1 MAEYGSTELN
11 TSIPKEDVETEDNME
26 QSALVGIVQSKFQE
40 CETTRRDDE
49 GRWLQA
55 YHNYRGR
62 YYKDVKFRENEKSR
76 VFVKVTKTKVL
87 AAYGQLID
95 VLFGTN
101 KFPLSIQETRV
112 PEGIAE
118 YAHLNPLKEQQ
129 GDENLNPIPGI
140 EGNQDYIPGEQM
152 GMQEQPQ
159 GGLGFP
165 GDGMELP
172 KGATFNTVN
181 ELMLGSLQEEYEEAD
196 LTEGPA
202 PLPNMPQIKPAQI
215 AARRLEKL
223 IHDQLDES
231 EGSIALRNAIF
242 EACLLGT
249 GIVKGP
255 FTYNKTLHKYV
266 DTGNGREYSP
276 ETVKVPK
283 VEFVSIWDFY
293 PDPNARSMDEAEYII
308 QRHRLNR
315 HQFLDLAN
323 RPFFKKQAIMECLKM
338 GANYTKKEWETDI
351 DLEKSHY
358 ADITHNRFEVL
369 EYWGTITAMAAREEG
384 LDVDEDIDDSEE
396 VQVNVWMHRGKVI
409 RVVENPFKP
418 FRNPYQAFVYEK
430 NPYTFFGIGVP
441 ENMDDAQQI
450 MNGHARMAI
459 DNLALAGN
467 LVFDVDESALSS
479 NQNMEVYPGKIFKR
493 QSGVPGQSIYGI
505 KFPNTANE
513 NMQMFDKFRQLADE
527 STGLPS
533 YSHGQTGVTGMTRT
547 ASGMSMLMGAA
558 SLNIKTVIKNI
569 DDQLIKPLGEAM
581 FQWNMQFYEG
591 DLPIQGDLEIKA
603 TGSSSL
609 MKKEVRSQRL
619 TMFLQTVQN
628 PSIAPFVRMSEVIK
642 ELAYSLD
649 LDPAEV
655 MNTKDEA
662 EIYAKIIGMQN
673 VKQGNGNQADAN
685 GQLGAM
691 ASNAPVPGQAPGN
704 DSPGNGEGSIGP
716 GNTPMPGEMEF
727 TGQVEEPSN
736 PG

>member
-1 MAEYGSTELN
+1 MATYDQVR
-11 TSIPKEDVETEDNME
+11 EDSNPSMDDAKDEEVISN
-26 QSALVGIVQSKFQE
+26 LVAQINSRFQQ
-40 CETTRRDDE
+40 CETTREDDE
-49 GRWLQA
+49 DRWLQA
-55 YHNYRGR
+55 FHNYRGR
-62 YYKDVKFRENEKSR
+62 YFKNVAFRDHEKSR

-95 VLFGTN
+95 VLFGAN
-101 KFPLSIQETRV
+101 KFPLTIQETRV
-112 PEGIAE
+112 PEGIDE
-118 YAHLNPLKEQQ
+118 YAHLNPLKEQMGMNQ
-129 GDENLNPIPGI
+129 NEEPTPGI
-140 EGNQDYIPGEQM
+140 EGNMDYIPGEQPM
-152 GMQEQPQ
+152 TGLN

-165 GDGMELP
+165 GDGNDLAP
-172 KGATFNTVN
+172 GTTFNDLN
-181 ELMLGSLQEEYEEAD
+181 NNANLGSLEKEYEDAD
-196 LTEGPA
+196 LTSGPA
-202 PLPNMPQIKPAQI
+202 PSPEMPQIKPAQI

-223 IHDQLDES
+223 ILDQIEES
-231 EGSIALRNAIF
+231 NGSVELRSAIF

-249 GIVKGP
+249 GIIKGP
-255 FTYNKTLHKYV
+255 FTYNKTLHKYT
-266 DTGNGREYSP
+266 DTGNGREYAP

-283 VEFVSIWDFY
+283 MEFVSIWDFY
-293 PDPNARSMDEAEYII
+293 PDPNARNMEEAEFVI

-315 HQFLDLAN
+315 NQVLDLAN
-323 RPFFKKQAIMECLKM
+323 RPFFNKQAIMDCVRM
-338 GANYTKKEWETDI
+338 GAKYNKKSWETDI
-351 DLEKSHY
+351 DLEKSQY
-358 ADITHNRFEVL
+358 PDIESNRFEVL
-369 EYWGTITAMAAREEG
+369 EYWGTIDAMSAREEG
-384 LDVDEDIDDSEE
+384 LELDESIDDMEE
-396 VQVNVWMHRGKVI
+396 VQVNVWMIRDKVI
-409 RVVENPFKP
+409 RIVQNPFKP
-418 FRNPYQAFVYEK
+418 FRTPYQSFVYEK

-467 LVFDVDESALSS
+467 LIFDVDESALAS
-479 NQNMEVYPGKIFKR
+479 NQTMEVHPGKIFKR
-493 QSGVPGQSIYGI
+493 QSGVPGQSIYGL
-505 KFPNTANE
+505 KFPNTAVE

-533 YSHGQTGVTGMTRT
+533 YSHGQTGVQSMTRT

-628 PSIAPFVRMSEVIK
+628 PAIAPFVRMSEVIK

-649 LDPAEV
+649 LDPEEI

-662 EIYAKIIGMQN
+662 EIYAKIIGQQN
-673 VKQGNGNQADAN
+673 VNKGTSNQAD
-685 GQLGAM
+685 GSGELGAM
-691 ASNAPVPGQAPGN
+691 AGYGGVPEQTPGAN
-704 DSPGNGEGSIGP
+704 NPGNGEGSIGP

-727 TGQVEEPSN
+727 TGQIEEPPVS
-736 PG
+736 G